1 MKKIKILL
9 FSLIGILFL
18 PSLVMAA
25 SGTIS
30 VISTSTVVVGNKVTV
45 TVKLSSGSA
54 IGSWQMNLNYD
65 KNFLKLTSATSE
77 AGGTKMVNAAQST
90 GGIKSK
96 SYTFTFKTLKKG
108 STKVSV
114 DSYLVYDN
122 SMQKM
127 SITTSSKTIK
137 IITQAE
143 LEASYSKDNYLK
155 SLSVDGFNLNETF
168 SKDNT
173 SYTLT
178 VPEGTK
184 EIKVNAT
191 KNDSKAS
198 VSGAGTISLTEGI
211 NNVSIVVRAENG
223 SERTYKLTVNVIDE
237 NPIIVEIDN
246 VKYTVIKL
254 RENYT
259 CSNLFEESTIT
270 INEFNI
276 PTCINKTIDYTLVGL
291 KNEIGEVYEYVYD
304 NGTYTKYNVVVGT
317 TSNIVISKYDG
328 ELEGYQKSEEKIDG
342 VNYEVFKFNKNS
354 KQLIVYGINVE
365 TGNKG
370 FYIYDTINKTFV
382 TYETEYI
389 DELLKQNELY
399 LYVIIGF
406 GFGLLLAIICMI
418 MLSRK
423 NKKPKKKVI
432 KEVKEDK
439 KEPEV
444 ENLDNRIEEVKEQE
458 EKIEADDKKEE
469 TKEIEKTKTFELE
482 DKKKKKDK

>member
-9 FSLIGILFL
+9 FSLIGILLL

-30 VISTSTVVVGNKVTV
+30 VTSTSTVVVGNKVTV

-65 KNFLKLTSATSE
+65 KNFLKLTGATSE

-90 GGIKSK
+90 SGIKSK
-96 SYTFTFKTLKKG
+96 TYTFTFKTLKKG

-122 SMQKM
+122 NMQKM
-127 SITTSSKTIK
+127 SINPSSKTIK

-155 SLSVDGFNLNETF
+155 NLSVEGFNLNETF
-168 SKDNT
+168 SKENT
-173 SYTLT
+173 NYTLT

-184 EIKVNAT
+184 EIKVSAT

-211 NNVSIVVRAENG
+211 NNVSIIVRAENG

-237 NPIIVEIDN
+237 NPIIVEVDN
-246 VKYTVIKL
+246 VKYSVIKL

-291 KNEIGEVYEYVYD
+291 KNEIGEVYEYVYE

-317 TSNIVISKYDG
+317 TNNIVINNYDG
-328 ELEGYQKSEEKIDG
+328 ELEGYQKVEEKIDG
-342 VNYEVFKFNKNS
+342 VKYQVFKFNKNS

-399 LYVIIGF
+399 LYIIIAF

-418 MLSRK
+418 MLSKKGK
-423 NKKPKKKVI
+423 NKKEKVVKDSN
-432 KEVKEDK
+432 KEEK
-439 KEPEV
+439 KEPEA
-444 ENLDNRIEEVKEQE
+444 ENLENKIEEVK
-458 EKIEADDKKEE
+458 KEE
-469 TKEIEKTKTFELE
+469 SKVEDNKEEPKEIEKTKTFKLE
-482 DKKKKKDK
+482 GKDKKKKD